1 MQRYFVNG
9 NTNNISFTEGDIFHI
24 QKVMR
29 LKAND
34 LIEIVLLDKVYL
46 AKIETTNPLKVVI
59 LKELEEKRELE
70 NDITLL
76 YCLPKGDKL
85 DLVIQKATELGVKN
99 IVGVI
104 SSRTIVKVDE
114 KDKKRKLER
123 FNKIIKEAAE
133 QSKRTVLP
141 AFVDII
147 DYKDINK
154 YKSLHNFIAYEG
166 EALNQGTLFDDL
178 DEIERNDTI
187 SILVGAEGGFSTSEV
202 EFANEIGFKSV
213 SLGKLILRSETA
225 AIYFLSVLSFM
236 LSR

>member
-9 NTNNISFTEGDIFHI
+9 DKNNFSFFEGDIFHI

-29 LKAND
+29 FKEND
-34 LIEIVLLDKVYL
+34 LLEIVLLEKVYL
-46 AKIETTNPLKVVI
+46 AKINSINPLEVSIV
-59 LKELEEKRELE
+59 KELEENRELN

-85 DLVIQKATELGVKN
+85 DLVIQKATELGVKR

-104 SSRTIVKVDE
+104 SSRTIVKIDE

-133 QSKRTVLP
+133 QSKRTCMP
-141 AFVDII
+141 KFIDII
-147 DYKDINK
+147 DYKKIDH
-154 YKSLHNFIAYEG
+154 YLSSHNFIAYEG
-166 EALNQGTLFDDL
+166 EALNNGTLFDDL
-178 DEIERNDTI
+178 NKINRNESI
-187 SILVGAEGGFSTSEV
+187 SILVGSEGGFSISEV
-202 EFANEIGFKSV
+202 NYASDIGFKSV
-213 SLGKLILRSETA
+213 SLGNLILRSETA

-236 LSR
+236 LRR

>member
-1 MQRYFVNG
+1 MQRYFVTG
-9 NTNNISFTEGDIFHI
+9 DIDNISFTEGDIFHI

-29 LKAND
+29 FKSGD
-34 LIEIVLLDKVYL
+34 LIEIVLSSKVYL
-46 AKIETTNPLKVVI
+46 TKIENVNPLKVEI
-59 LKELEEKRELE
+59 IEELEEKRELE

-104 SSRTIVKVDE
+104 SSRTIVKIDE
-114 KDKKRKLER
+114 KDKKRKIER

-133 QSKRTVLP
+133 QSKRVNLP
-141 AFVDII
+141 EFIDII
-147 DYKDINK
+147 DFKDICK
-154 YKSLHNFIAYEG
+154 YLSIHNFIAYEG
-166 EALNQGTLFDDL
+166 EALNDGTLFDDL
-178 DEIERNDTI
+178 NKIKKNESI
-187 SILVGAEGGFSTSEV
+187 SILVGAEGGFSLSEV
-202 EFANEIGFKSV
+202 KLANEIGFKSV

>member
-1 MQRYFVNG
+1 MQRYFV
-9 NTNNISFTEGDIFHI
+9 TVDIDNISFTEGDIFHI

-29 LKAND
+29 FKNGD
-34 LIEIVLLDKVYL
+34 IIEIVLSSKVYL
-46 AKIETTNPLKVVI
+46 TKIENVNPLKVEI
-59 LKELEEKRELE
+59 IEELEEKRELE

-104 SSRTIVKVDE
+104 SSRTIVKIDE
-114 KDKKRKLER
+114 KDKKRKIER

-133 QSKRTVLP
+133 QSKRVNLP
-141 AFVDII
+141 EFVDII
-147 DYKDINK
+147 DFKDINK
-154 YKSLHNFIAYEG
+154 YLSIHNFIAYEG
-166 EALNQGTLFDDL
+166 EALNDGTLFDDL
-178 DEIERNDTI
+178 NKIKKNESI
-187 SILVGAEGGFSTSEV
+187 SILVGAEGGFSLSEV
-202 EFANEIGFKSV
+202 KLANEIGFKSV

>member
-1 MQRYFVNG
+1 MQRYFVTG
-9 NTNNISFTEGDIFHI
+9 DIDNISFSEGDIFHI

-29 LKAND
+29 FKVGD
-34 LIEIVLLDKVYL
+34 LIEIVLIGKVYL
-46 AKIETTNPLKVVI
+46 TKIDFINPLKVTIV
-59 LKELEEKRELE
+59 KELSENRELDNE
-70 NDITLL
+70 ITLL

-104 SSRTIVKVDE
+104 SSRTIVKIDE
-114 KDKKRKLER
+114 KDKKRKIER

-133 QSKRTVLP
+133 QSKRAFLP
-141 AFVDII
+141 SFLDVI
-147 DYKDINK
+147 DYKDISK
-154 YKSLHNFIAYEG
+154 YKSKHNFIAYEG
-166 EALNQGTLFDDL
+166 EALNQNTLFENL
-178 DEIERNDTI
+178 NAIKKYETI
-187 SILVGAEGGFSTSEV
+187 SIIVGAEGGFSPSEV
-202 EFANEIGFKSV
+202 EFANENDFKNV